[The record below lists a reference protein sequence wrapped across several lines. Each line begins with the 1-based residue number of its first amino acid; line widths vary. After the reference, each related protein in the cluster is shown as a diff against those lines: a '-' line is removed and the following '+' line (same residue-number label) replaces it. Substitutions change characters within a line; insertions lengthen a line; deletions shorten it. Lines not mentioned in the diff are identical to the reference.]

1 MKVSKISEILV
12 IGSSNVDQVI
22 FSDCLPKP
30 GETVSGG
37 KFMQVFGG
45 KGANQAVAASKAGG
59 NVTMLTSIGDDNFG
73 SEIIKNFAQFGVGT
87 KFTKRQ
93 TGFHT
98 GIALIMVDSKGENC
112 ISVALG
118 ANNLLSF
125 EMVESV
131 FSNPETSFS
140 LALLQLE
147 APIETVSKSIE
158 YLYEK
163 GIPVVLNLA
172 PFYNL
177 PISVLGKAGYL
188 VLNSTEAESLSKVSV
203 SDQIDAETAAK
214 VIFDQTEIPNI
225 IITLGGEG
233 VLLCKQGALSFY
245 TVPKVEVV
253 DTTAAGDVFCGYLTA
268 GLSNG
273 MPIEEA
279 IEEAI
284 LAAAISVTIY
294 GAQPSIPTPDELNLL
309 KRKGFNS
316 SGL

>member
-1 MKVSKISEILV
+1 VKNVTKNILV

-22 FSDCLPKP
+22 FSDHLPKP

-73 SEIIKNFAQFGVGT
+73 SEIIWNYKQFGVGT
-87 KFTKRQ
+87 EFAKRQ

-125 EMVESV
+125 EMVKAA
-131 FSNPETSFS
+131 FSNPDTDYAI
-140 LALLQLE
+140 ALLQME

-158 YLYEK
+158 YLFEK

-177 PISVLGKAGYL
+177 PISVLGKVGYL
-188 VLNSTEAESLSKVSV
+188 VLNNSEVESLSKVPV
-203 SDQIDAETAAK
+203 SNKIDAQTAAK

-233 VLLCKQGALSFY
+233 VLLCKNGVLSFY

-253 DTTAAGDVFCGYLTA
+253 DTTAAGDVFCGFLTTW
-268 GLSNG
+268 LSNG

-284 LAAAISVTIY
+284 FAAAISVTKA
-294 GAQPSIPTPDELNLL
+294 GAQPSIPTPDEMDLL
-309 KRKGFNS
+309 KKIGFNS
-316 SGL
+316 SVL